1 MLVKFITHRKP
12 PPHLQVWIPALGNV
26 LNELPE
32 GSEVPQALIDVVSW
46 LSCRTYQVFA
56 QLSQHTPPPSDQ
68 CSVPPSEGPL
78 VTGVCYGS
86 PAVRVRPRYTF
97 IPDDDAL
104 EGKLQGLAE
113 RATDDAVCGKYYD
126 TYKKPGLVGGL
137 MALWCRHSICVGFH
151 IIPTCE
157 GRNDVFSALYTQWPT
172 APKIVVYD
180 FACQL
185 APYCLLR
192 EPHFFRDTRF
202 LVDQFHASGHTKC
215 SKASSSTYAMQF
227 DPNLQ
232 VINTSA
238 AEVGNSGVAKIRK
251 SVSYMTQRHAIQYTK
266 VYMDV
271 VNRCKIRR
279 MIEKSIVPSAMC
291 LQ

>member
-1 MLVKFITHRKP
+1 MLLNEFVTRRKS
-12 PPHLQVWIPALGNV
+12 PPHLQVWIPAIGSI
-26 LNELPE
+26 LNELPVN
-32 GSEVPQALIDVVSW
+32 SETPQEFLDIAGW
-46 LSCRTYQVFA
+46 LYRRAHEVFTR
-56 QLSQHTPPPSDQ
+56 LSQHAPPIPDPSSIPPP
-68 CSVPPSEGPL
+68 EGHL

-86 PAVRVRPRYTF
+86 PAVRVRPKYVHIVNDT
-97 IPDDDAL
+97 AL
-104 EGKLQGLAE
+104 EDKLQNLAE
-113 RATDDAVCGKYYD
+113 RETGDAMCGKYYN
-126 TYKKPGLVGGL
+126 TYKKHGLVGGL
-137 MALWCRHSICVGFH
+137 MVLWCRHSICVGFH
-151 IIPTCE
+151 IIPTSE

-172 APKIVVYD
+172 APKVVVYD

-192 EPHFFRDTRF
+192 EPHFFRNTRF

-232 VINTSA
+232 VVNTSA
-238 AEVGNSGVAKIRK
+238 AEVGNSGAAKIRK

-271 VNRCKIRR
+271 MNRCKTRT
-279 MIEKSIVPSAMC
+279 MIQKELA
-291 LQ
+291 

>member
-1 MLVKFITHRKP
+1 MLLVDFVTHRKP

-26 LNELPE
+26 WNELPR
-32 GSEVPQALIDVVSW
+32 SSDAPQALVDIVSW
-46 LSCRTYQVFA
+46 LSHRGYQVFT
-56 QLSQHTPPPSDQ
+56 QLSQHTPPAPNLSL
-68 CSVPPSEGPL
+68 PPPGGYL
-78 VTGVCYGS
+78 TTGVCYGS
-86 PAVRVRPRYTF
+86 PAVRLRSKYKH

-113 RATDDAVCGKYYD
+113 RTNDGTVCGKYYN
-126 TYKKPGLVGGL
+126 TYKKPGLIGGL
-137 MALWCRHSICVGFH
+137 MVLWCRHSICVGFH

-172 APKIVVYD
+172 APKVVIYD

-185 APYCLLR
+185 APYCFVR
-192 EPHFFRDTRF
+192 EPQFFRNTRF
-202 LVDQFHASGHTKC
+202 LVDQFHATGHTKC

-227 DPNLQ
+227 DPNIQ

-238 AEVGNSGVAKIRK
+238 AEVGNSGAAKIRK

-266 VYMDV
+266 VYMDI
-271 VNRCKIRR
+271 VNRCKIRT
-279 MIEKSIVPSAMC
+279 MIQKGVVV
-291 LQ
+291 

>member
-1 MLVKFITHRKP
+1 MP
-12 PPHLQVWIPALGNV
+12 PTPN
-26 LNELPE
+26 LP
-32 GSEVPQALIDVVSW
+32 
-46 LSCRTYQVFA
+46 
-56 QLSQHTPPPSDQ
+56 
-68 CSVPPSEGPL
+68 SVPPPQDYL

-86 PAVRVRPRYTF
+86 PAVRVRPKYAH

-104 EGKLQGLAE
+104 EDKLQNLSE
-113 RATDDAVCGKYYD
+113 RKPGDVVCGKYYD
-126 TYKKPGLVGGL
+126 TYRKPGLVGGL
-137 MALWCRHSICVGFH
+137 MVLWCRHSVCVGFH

-157 GRNDVFSALYTQWPT
+157 GRNDVFSALYTHWPT
-172 APKIVVYD
+172 APKVVVYD

-185 APYCLLR
+185 APYCLLQ
-192 EPHFFRDTRF
+192 EPQFFRETRF

-215 SKASSSTYAMQF
+215 SRASSSTYTMQF

-238 AEVGNSGVAKIRK
+238 AEVGNSGAAKIRK

-271 VNRCKIRR
+271 MNRCKTQS
-279 MIEKSIVPSAMC
+279 MIQKGIV
-291 LQ
+291 

>member
-1 MLVKFITHRKP
+1 MDSA
-12 PPHLQVWIPALGNV
+12 IPQGLLDIARWLHFR
-26 LNELPE
+26 
-32 GSEVPQALIDVVSW
+32 AHDVH
-46 LSCRTYQVFA
+46 A
-56 QLSQHTPPPSDQ
+56 QLSQHAPPTSDVP
-68 CSVPPSEGPL
+68 SVPPEGHL

-86 PAVRVRPRYTF
+86 PAIRVRPKYAHL
-97 IPDDDAL
+97 PDDSAL
-104 EGKLQGLAE
+104 EDKLQDLAE
-113 RATDDAVCGKYYD
+113 RKTGDAACGKYYD
-126 TYKKPGLVGGL
+126 TYRKPGLVGGL
-137 MALWCRHSICVGFH
+137 MVLWCRHSICVGFH

-157 GRNDVFSALYTQWPT
+157 GRNDVFSALYTHWPT
-172 APKIVVYD
+172 APKVVIYD

-192 EPHFFRDTRF
+192 EPRFFRNTRF

-238 AEVGNSGVAKIRK
+238 AEVGNSGAAKIRK

-271 VNRCKIRR
+271 VNRCKIRT
-279 MIEKSIVPSAMC
+279 MIQKGVV
-291 LQ
+291 

>member
-1 MLVKFITHRKP
+1 MGSAI
-12 PPHLQVWIPALGNV
+12 PHT
-26 LNELPE
+26 
-32 GSEVPQALIDVVSW
+32 LIDITSW
-46 LSCRTYQVFA
+46 LCRRAYQVFS
-56 QLSQHTPPPSDQ
+56 QLSQHSPPMPDPPSV
-68 CSVPPSEGPL
+68 SPSKDYL

-86 PAVRVRPRYTF
+86 PAIRARPKYVH
-97 IPDDDAL
+97 ISDDSAL
-104 EGKLQGLAE
+104 EDKLRDLAE
-113 RATDDAVCGKYYD
+113 RTTDDSVCGKYYD
-126 TYKKPGLVGGL
+126 TYKKPGLVGGI
-137 MALWCRHSICVGFH
+137 MVLWCRHSICVGFH

-172 APKIVVYD
+172 APKVVVYD

-185 APYCLLR
+185 APYCLVR
-192 EPHFFRDTRF
+192 EPKFFCNTRF

-238 AEVGNSGVAKIRK
+238 AEVGNSGAAKIRK

-266 VYMDV
+266 VYMDI
-271 VNRCKIRR
+271 VNRCKIRT
-279 MIEKSIVPSAMC
+279 MIQKGVI
-291 LQ
+291 